1 MNNSE
6 INKNQWTT
14 FLDDFSKR
22 NERRPA
28 RIEVVGE
35 EIGAHEAGRHLPL
48 VGISYEAKGSEAGD
62 VVVTFAGLTTADER
76 HLSRRIDSVTR
87 IAALPGSGESDED
100 EALEIE
106 SGDGTKT
113 ILVFERLPALP
124 PANS

>member
-1 MNNSE
+1 MNGRIE
-6 INKNQWTT
+6 RNQWTT
-14 FLDDFSKR
+14 YLNDFSKR
-22 NERRPA
+22 NEGRPA

-48 VGISYEAKGSEAGD
+48 IGVSYEAKGSEAGD
-62 VVVTFAGLTTADER
+62 VVVTFAGLTPADAR

-87 IAALPGSGESDED
+87 IAARPGEGESDED
-100 EALEIE
+100 AALEIE

-113 ILVFERLPALP
+113 ILVFEQLPALP